1 MTKLDV
7 IKWMQWWPCNA
18 LKAILKNE
26 WKKERTSNEIL
37 LKNQQ
42 KNWKYEIYNK
52 QNKK

>member
-18 LKAILKNE
+18 FKVILKNE

-42 KNWKYEIYNK
+42 KNEIYNK